1 MTDNETTPIQAV
13 SVGDAIRIYRENAGF
28 SMKQLSEKANL
39 CSGQVSH
46 IERGITR
53 NPGITTIKRILKPL
67 NCRLVII
74 YDRANDE

>member
-1 MTDNETTPIQAV
+1 MTDNKTILIPAV
-13 SVGDAIRIYRENAGF
+13 SVGDAIRVYRESAGL
-28 SMKQLSEKANL
+28 SMKQLSEKTNL
-39 CSGQVSH
+39 CPAQVSH

-53 NPGITTIKRILKPL
+53 NPGIMTVKRILKPL